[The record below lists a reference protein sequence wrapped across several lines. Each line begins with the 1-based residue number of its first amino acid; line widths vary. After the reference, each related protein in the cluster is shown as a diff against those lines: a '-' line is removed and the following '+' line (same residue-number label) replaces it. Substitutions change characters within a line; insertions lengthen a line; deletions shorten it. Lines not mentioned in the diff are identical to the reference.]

1 MVSEISNKASDFMRT
16 ASLDDAADLIRK
28 VAGPRQADESLKSV
42 LRRVGRRLSGWSQN
56 RVRDVWRRDRRVRIR
71 AEEVDQLRAI
81 VDQDTGQKVNQD
93 ELAYLRTTVERLAS
107 YIPLLDRID
116 AEFHGPQISAARDQF
131 GEARRFLGK
140 GRV

>member
-81 VDQDTGQKVNQD
+81 VEQDQGTTKD
-93 ELAYLRTTVERLAS
+93 ELAELRATVERLAS